1 MKKILVLFI
10 SISLSGA
17 LLAQEVKKD
26 EAAKSESKK
35 DVPVFAE
42 KGQKLTV
49 PQIVKLALER
59 NSDLL
64 SARLDATTSD
74 SAYQKFQSKYDIYFG
89 ADGGIRYQDY
99 PELNWGKYGKY
110 DNDYDVGASI
120 RKMFSSG
127 TAVTASV
134 REEYFVNKNVSDVVA
149 KTYRPVMFLQLQQ
162 ELLKNSF
169 GYSERQ
175 TQSMLENQS
184 RMQKN
189 YVISRITGLV
199 AGAMVD
205 VWDVS
210 LKKVARD
217 NAELSLR
224 ETRRVRDVTANNV
237 RLGISETY
245 DLNFYNAMLS
255 AFESRFTLA
264 EQMYKDSVRK
274 LYRTLNYE
282 FDGDVPDIGDVSVL
296 SDTMVEVN
304 IEESLKIAFQKRV
317 DYNNAAIAKDAAQSQ
332 LSVARN
338 DLLPSFTVSGSVSSS
353 AIETSAGT
361 ANGKATALDTPA
373 YSARF
378 AMTYPLG
385 DSNQAANERDARA
398 KLKQSE
404 LDLEKTRKLIRDD
417 VISKAEMIKV
427 SFTSFQ
433 RARASRLEYD
443 RYYQGILANLRMGK
457 TSSAVVKNAL
467 DAYNDSRQ
475 REQEALVQY
484 NVALMQYDIAINMLL
499 EKYSVD
505 VEKYIA
511 EAK

>member
-1 MKKILVLFI
+1 MKKISVLFI
-10 SISLSGA
+10 SISLSGV
-17 LLAQEVKKD
+17 LLAQDVKKD
-26 EAAKSESKK
+26 EAVNSESKK
-35 DVPVFAE
+35 EVPQFAI

-49 PQIVKLALER
+49 PQIIKLALER

-64 SARLDATTSD
+64 SARLDATMSD
-74 SAYQKFQSKYDIYFG
+74 TAYQKFQSKYDIYLG
-89 ADGGIRYQDY
+89 ADGGVRMQDY
-99 PELNWGKYGKY
+99 PEAQWKKYGQSDKE
-110 DNDYDVGASI
+110 YDVSASVK
-120 RKMFSSG
+120 KMFSTG
-127 TAVTASV
+127 TSVTASMK
-134 REEYFVNKNVSDVVA
+134 EDYFDNTTTAGLHEKS
-149 KTYRPVMFLQLQQ
+149 YRPILYLQLQQ

-175 TQSMLENQS
+175 TQALLESQS
-184 RMQKN
+184 RIQKN
-189 YVISRITGLV
+189 IVISRITGLV
-199 AGAMVD
+199 AGALVD

-255 AFESRFTLA
+255 SFESRFVLA
-264 EQMYKDSVRK
+264 EQLYKDSVRK

-282 FDGDVPDIGDVSVL
+282 LSGDIPDLGDFSVL
-296 SDTMVEVN
+296 SDTVIEVN
-304 IEESLKIAFQKRV
+304 VEESLKAAFQKRV
-317 DYNNAAIAKDAAQSQ
+317 DYNNAIIAREAAQSQ
-332 LSVARN
+332 LSVSRN
-338 DLLPSFTVSGSVSSS
+338 DALPSFTVSGSVASS
-353 AIETSAGT
+353 AQDASMGT
-361 ANGKATALDTPA
+361 ANGKASGLDTPTYA
-373 YSARF
+373 ARF
-378 AMTYPLG
+378 SMTYPLG
-385 DSNQAANERDARA
+385 DSTQAANERDARA

-404 LDLEKTRKLIRDD
+404 LDLEKTRKVIRDD
-417 VISKAEMIKV
+417 VTSKAEMIKV
-427 SFTSFQ
+427 TFTSFQ

-484 NVALMQYDIAINMLL
+484 NVALMQFDIATNLLL

-505 VEKYIA
+505 VEKYVA